1 MEPPKFI
8 TFLKNKVD
16 REIES
21 IKDAFEQGRIPK
33 ENYDISVGELK
44 GLRTAKDLLL
54 ESAKNIADDN
64 DKI

>member
-1 MEPPKFI
+1 MELPKFI
-8 TFLKNKVD
+8 THIKNKVD

-54 ESAKNIADDN
+54 ESAKNITDDN

>member
-1 MEPPKFI
+1 MELPKFI
-8 TFLKNKVD
+8 TFIKNKID
-16 REIES
+16 REVNS

-54 ESAKNIADDN
+54 ESAKNISDDN

>member
-1 MEPPKFI
+1 MELPNFI

-54 ESAKNIADDN
+54 ESAKNISDDN

>member
-1 MEPPKFI
+1 VELPKFI
-8 TFLKNKVD
+8 TFIKNKID
-16 REIES
+16 REVNS

>member
-1 MEPPKFI
+1 MELPKFI

-16 REIES
+16 REIDS

-54 ESAKNIADDN
+54 ESAKNISDDN

>member
-1 MEPPKFI
+1 VELPKFI

-54 ESAKNIADDN
+54 ESAKNISDDN

>member
-1 MEPPKFI
+1 MELPKFI
-8 TFLKNKVD
+8 TFIKNKID
-16 REIES
+16 REVNS

>member
-1 MEPPKFI
+1 MELPNFI

>member
-1 MEPPKFI
+1 MELPKFI

-44 GLRTAKDLLL
+44 GLRTTKDLLL
-54 ESAKNIADDN
+54 ESAKNISDDN

>member
-1 MEPPKFI
+1 MELPKFI
-8 TFLKNKVD
+8 TFIKNKID
-16 REIES
+16 REIDS

-54 ESAKNIADDN
+54 ESAKNISDDN

>member
-1 MEPPKFI
+1 MELPKFI

-33 ENYDISVGELK
+33 ENYDISVCELK

-54 ESAKNIADDN
+54 EAAKNIADDN

>member
-1 MEPPKFI
+1 MELPKFI
-8 TFLKNKVD
+8 TFFKKKVD

>member
-1 MEPPKFI
+1 MELPKFI

-44 GLRTAKDLLL
+44 GLRTAKDLVL
-54 ESAKNIADDN
+54 ESAQNIADDN

>member
-1 MEPPKFI
+1 MELPKFI
-8 TFLKNKVD
+8 TFIKNKID

-44 GLRTAKDLLL
+44 GLRAAKDLLL

>member
-1 MEPPKFI
+1 MDTSKLI
-8 TFLKNKVD
+8 TFLKNKID

>member
-1 MEPPKFI
+1 MELPKFI

-33 ENYDISVGELK
+33 ENNDISVGQLK

-54 ESAKNIADDN
+54 ESAKNISDDN

>member
-1 MEPPKFI
+1 MDLPKFI

-16 REIES
+16 RESES

-54 ESAKNIADDN
+54 ESAKNISDDN

>member
-1 MEPPKFI
+1 MELPKFI
-8 TFLKNKVD
+8 TFIKNKID

-54 ESAKNIADDN
+54 ESAKNISDDN

>member
-1 MEPPKFI
+1 MELPKFI

-54 ESAKNIADDN
+54 ESAKNISDDN

>member
-1 MEPPKFI
+1 MELPKFI

-54 ESAKNIADDN
+54 ESAKNLSDDN

>member
-1 MEPPKFI
+1 MELPKFI

-54 ESAKNIADDN
+54 ESAKNISDDN
-64 DKI
+64 YKI

>member
-1 MEPPKFI
+1 MELPKFI
-8 TFLKNKVD
+8 TFIKNKID

>member
-1 MEPPKFI
+1 MELPKFI
-8 TFLKNKVD
+8 TFIKNKID

-54 ESAKNIADDN
+54 ELAKNIADDN

>member
-1 MEPPKFI
+1 MELPKFI

-21 IKDAFEQGRIPK
+21 IKDAFEQGRIRK

-54 ESAKNIADDN
+54 ESAKNISDDN

>member
-1 MEPPKFI
+1 MELPKFI

-21 IKDAFEQGRIPK
+21 IKGAFEQGRIPK

>member
-1 MEPPKFI
+1 MELPKFI

>member
-1 MEPPKFI
+1 MELPKFI

-33 ENYDISVGELK
+33 ENYDISVRQLK

-54 ESAKNIADDN
+54 ESAKNISDDN

>member
-1 MEPPKFI
+1 MELPKFI

-21 IKDAFEQGRIPK
+21 IKGAFEQGRIPK

-54 ESAKNIADDN
+54 ESAKNISDDN